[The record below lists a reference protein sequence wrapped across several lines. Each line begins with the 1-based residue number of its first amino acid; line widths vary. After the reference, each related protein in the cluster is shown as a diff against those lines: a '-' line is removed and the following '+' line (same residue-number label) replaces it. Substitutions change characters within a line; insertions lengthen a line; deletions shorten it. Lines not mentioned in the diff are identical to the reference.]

1 MPHIVWFLSPLA
13 GFPVFQP
20 SRGSISQNSF
30 NAAYLKG
37 TFSMRHSLTWFAI
50 CHVSLAILT
59 FTSGCYSM
67 NGYVMNSS
75 GQAFYKQGNYAMAAA
90 EFEKAVASAPT
101 NPDYIANL
109 ARTHYKMGDSRGAEQ
124 IYRRN
129 LTTSPGH
136 QPSYHGLAEL
146 MMAHG
151 RQQEAMAMLTTWSAT
166 QPYVAESH
174 VELAWLQRELGQRDA
189 AGQSLLQALRAN
201 PGHPK
206 ALAHL
211 GQYYQDAGQTRQAI
225 AMYQQSL
232 QSDWSQPHV
241 HSRLS
246 SAIASIGPTHP
257 VNAPAMAGGMGAQGA
272 GRRIAARPYSQMQLS
287 QVTPSVGTPSMSS
300 FAQTFHPLEMPVGTE
315 PAFTTPVPEPLGPDE
330 AALTNPV
337 QQPIPDPV
345 SEAQVA
351 SPTPVTSV
359 SHQPL
364 TLPDPVESI
373 PEVEAF

>member
-1 MPHIVWFLSPLA
+1 
-13 GFPVFQP
+13 
-20 SRGSISQNSF
+20 
-30 NAAYLKG
+30 
-37 TFSMRHSLTWFAI
+37 MRHSLTRFAI

-90 EFEKAVASAPT
+90 EFEKAVASDPT

-136 QPSYHGLAEL
+136 QPSYHGLADL
-146 MMAHG
+146 MKGQG

-174 VELAWLQRELGQRDA
+174 LELAWMQRELGQQDA

-211 GQYYQDAGQTRQAI
+211 GQHYQDAGQTRQAI

-232 QSDWSQPHV
+232 QSDWNQPHV

-246 SAIASIGPTHP
+246 SAISSVGPSHP
-257 VNAPAMAGGMGAQGA
+257 VNTPAMARGMAA

-287 QVTPSVGTPSMSS
+287 QMTPSVGTLPMPS
-300 FAQTFHPLEMPVGTE
+300 FAQASHPAQIPVGTE
-315 PAFTTPVPEPLGPDE
+315 PEFTTVVAAPLGPDE
-330 AALTNPV
+330 ATLTNPV
-337 QQPIPDPV
+337 QQPVP
-345 SEAQVA
+345 EAQVA
-351 SPTPVTSV
+351 SPVPATSV
-359 SHQPL
+359 SHGPL
-364 TLPDPVESI
+364 TLPDQAESSI